1 MPGLSVSDV
10 VNVQVNM
17 TPLAVPLRNFGALC
31 IAGPSQVIDVDER
44 IRLYSTLDGV
54 AEDFGTTA
62 PEYIAA
68 DLFFSQSPRPA
79 QIYCGRFA
87 QNGSSAVL
95 HGGIMTSAQQVTLM
109 QALRIVTNGSMA
121 ITIDGTLRNLTATA
135 GTLMGGPFLSVD
147 QDALVTTLQVIT
159 TGSFAITL
167 DGVLKQVG
175 PIDFSRMTGSD
186 TTTKL
191 GSAGNLIATAM
202 GAVGSARWDTS
213 LGMFVL
219 RSSTTGT
226 ASTITYAAAP
236 ASGTAVQATLR
247 LTAATGAQPPI
258 SGTTGM
264 NFSNITNLN
273 GAATIIS
280 NALTGGSCWFD
291 GARFNIQS
299 ITTGLSSTIGYATTA
314 GTGVDIS
321 SSLRLTELSGASIPV
336 NGIAAETA
344 LEAAV
349 ALRAHPEWYGLLF
362 ATDVALSD
370 VDHVN
375 VAAFIEGCDPTSIY
389 GVTTQDTQVLDPTV
403 TNDLASQLKA
413 LGFTRTFIQ
422 FSSSSQYAAA
432 SLYGRAFTVDF
443 EASNTVITLKFKQEP
458 GVAGEML
465 TENQAAATRLKNCNV
480 FVYYSND
487 VAIIQQGVMASG
499 IFFDERHNT
508 DWLANRIQTDLFNV
522 LYTSNTK
529 IPQTNQGIHILVTTV
544 TNALNQGVVNGMIAP
559 GQWNA
564 NGFGQLVQGQMLP
577 LGYYVWAPLVEAQ
590 PQAIR
595 EQRIAPTIQC
605 AIKMA
610 GAVHFANVIVNVN
623 R

>member
-1 MPGLSVSDV
+1 
-10 VNVQVNM
+10 
-17 TPLAVPLRNFGALC
+17 
-31 IAGPSQVIDVDER
+31 
-44 IRLYSTLDGV
+44 
-54 AEDFGTTA
+54 
-62 PEYIAA
+62 
-68 DLFFSQSPRPA
+68 
-79 QIYCGRFA
+79 
-87 QNGSSAVL
+87 
-95 HGGIMTSAQQVTLM
+95 
-109 QALRIVTNGSMA
+109 MA
-121 ITIDGTLRNLTATA
+121 ITIDGVLRNLTATA
-135 GTLMGGPFLSVD
+135 GALLGGAYLGAE
-147 QDALVTTLQVIT
+147 QDALVTTLQVIA
-159 TGSFAITL
+159 TGHFAITI
-167 DGVLKQVG
+167 DGVAKEVG
-175 PIDFSRMTGSD
+175 PIDFTAMTGSD
-186 TTTKL
+186 TPTKL
-191 GSAGNLIATAM
+191 GSAGNLIATAL
-202 GAVGSARWDTS
+202 GAVGTARWDTS
-213 LGMFVL
+213 AGAFVIH
-219 RSSTTGT
+219 SSTTGT
-226 ASTITYAAAP
+226 ASTITYASAGAGRTDV
-236 ASGTAVQATLR
+236 SATLK
-247 LTAATGAQPPI
+247 LTAATGAAPP
-258 SGTTGM
+258 STGTTGM
-264 NFSNITNLN
+264 NFSSITNLN
-273 GAATIIS
+273 GAATIIG
-280 NALTGGSCWFD
+280 NALTGGTCWFD
-291 GARFNIQS
+291 GTRFNIQS
-299 ITTGLSSTIGYATTA
+299 ITTGTTSTIGYATTA

-321 SSLRLTELSGASIPV
+321 ASLRLTEASGASLPV
-336 NGIAAETA
+336 DGIAAETA

-349 ALRAHPEWYGLLF
+349 ALRAHPEWYGLQF
-362 ATDVALSD
+362 ATGTPLSD
-370 VDHVN
+370 VDHVA

-389 GVTTQDTQVLDPTV
+389 GVTTQDTKVLDPTV
-403 TNDLASQLKA
+403 INDLASQLKA

-422 FSSSSQYAAA
+422 FSSSSPYASA

-443 EASNTVITLKFKQEP
+443 EGSNTVITLKFKQEP

-465 TENQAAATRLKNCNV
+465 TENQAAALRLKHCNV

-522 LYTSNTK
+522 LYTSGTK

-564 NGFGQLVQGQMLP
+564 SGFGQLAQGQMLP